1 MNNNITRSLLAGA
14 GNDDV
19 RGGFNPGTTTAYLG
33 DGNDEISAS
42 GVVTVVAFGQ
52 GGNDTLIGGS
62 QDDYLYGG
70 AGNDYLE
77 GRSGTDWMVGEGAN
91 DTFSARSGSV
101 PELDRVSGGAGS
113 DKATVD
119 NLDLV
124 WEVEQITV
132 L

>member
-1 MNNNITRSLLAGA
+1 MRRGHLLRRPVDRCHDHAGA

-42 GVVTVVAFGQ
+42 GVVTAVACSQ

-62 QDDYLYGG
+62 QDDYLY
-70 AGNDYLE
+70 
-77 GRSGTDWMVGEGAN
+77 
-91 DTFSARSGSV
+91 
-101 PELDRVSGGAGS
+101 GGAGS

>member
-1 MNNNITRSLLAGA
+1 MATTRYPPAVSSLSSASAKVATTPSSAAARTTTCTAAPATTTSRAGA
-14 GNDDV
+14 G
-19 RGGFNPGTTTAYLG
+19 P
-33 DGNDEISAS
+33 
-42 GVVTVVAFGQ
+42 
-52 GGNDTLIGGS
+52 IG
-62 QDDYLYGG
+62 
-70 AGNDYLE
+70 
-77 GRSGTDWMVGEGAN
+77 WGEGAN

-113 DKATVD
+113 DKAIVD